1 MVLIGQEAPAEA
13 GAREALLDRA
23 MGSHR
28 KRKPSERLRA
38 GRLPAEGL
46 SFVARDGSRLVGTV
60 RLWHVRAGDRPAL
73 LLGPLAVDPEFQG
86 LGIGTNLMEAAVDR
100 AESAGHDAVILV
112 GDPEYYARFGFAAD
126 ATAGLTMP
134 GRVER
139 RRFLARELTPGAL
152 LDAGGRI
159 TPAGALI
166 FPPSSRARRNFHSVV
181 PCAPQH
187 EVVRCRHATSMLDC
201 TEQDTLAPLLLPA
214 AA

>member
-1 MVLIGQEAPAEA
+1 MVMIGREAPAEA

-23 MGSHR
+23 MGAGR

-46 SFVARDGSRLVGTV
+46 SLVARDAGKLVGTV
-60 RLWHVRAGDRPAL
+60 RLWHVKAGDRPAL

-86 LGIGTNLMEAAVDR
+86 LGIGTDLMDAALAG
-100 AESAGHDAVILV
+100 AEDVGHDAIILV

-126 ATAGLTMP
+126 ATSGLLMP

-139 RRFLARELTPGAL
+139 RRFLAREFTPGVLTNAY
-152 LDAGGRI
+152 GRVAP
-159 TPAGALI
+159 TGALVM
-166 FPPSSRARRNFHSVV
+166 PARPKFT
-181 PCAPQH
+181 A
-187 EVVRCRHATSMLDC
+187 
-201 TEQDTLAPLLLPA
+201 APLLLHA